1 MKLWRTSWFMS
12 SWSIRLKIVE
22 GTPEKTKCTLYCV
35 IKTQIRKIKCNK
47 NTRKINRG
55 EKQSCSPQVVSR
67 NRHHQAFIRYWDVVS
82 RRGGWISWI
91 SPICLISWCV
101 PSLPTGVP
109 WLYISNLIV
118 CDGIQFPARHL
129 KDPLLS
135 SVCVCVCARPEFVGT
150 AGICW
155 KARTSSGVQEKQLLS
170 KDEKCKN
177 KHSAL
182 GSKGSICLV
191 II

>member
-1 MKLWRTSWFMS
+1 MIHVIMIDKIENRWGNAWKKQNALFIA
-12 SWSIRLKIVE
+12 WSR
-22 GTPEKTKCTLYCV
+22 P
-35 IKTQIRKIKCNK
+35 RFAIKCNK
-47 NTRKINRG
+47 NTRQINRG
-55 EKQSCSPQVVSR
+55 KKQSCSPQVVSR

-118 CDGIQFPARHL
+118 CDGIQFPAHHL

-135 SVCVCVCARPEFVGT
+135 SVCVYVCVRGRNLLEGQNQQWCPG
-150 AGICW
+150 
-155 KARTSSGVQEKQLLS
+155 KATS
-170 KDEKCKN
+170 
-177 KHSAL
+177 
-182 GSKGSICLV
+182 
-191 II
+191 